1 METAMTLSLDRRHF
15 LAGAAGLG
23 ASLAAP
29 SIVRAQA
36 SRVVNLYT
44 ARHYGTD
51 EDFYAAFRAAT
62 GITVNRVEAGAD
74 ALLQRIV
81 AEGANSPADVFITVD
96 AGNLVRAQEQNV
108 FAPVNSEAISSR
120 IPAHLRDPNGHWF
133 GFTTRARVIF
143 YNKDKVRADEL
154 STYENLA
161 DPKWKGRLLIR
172 SSTNIYN
179 QSMTGAV
186 LAANGE
192 ARTLEWARGIA
203 ANLAR
208 PPRGGDTD
216 QIRAALAG
224 EGDIAVANTYYFGNI
239 IRGNAAA
246 DRALIEKIGVV
257 FPNQADRGT
266 HVNISGAGMVRTAKN
281 RDAAL
286 AFLEYLASD
295 AAQRH
300 FAETN
305 SEYPVVAGIPAPAR
319 IAAFGDFKQDQLNAA
334 VFARNNAQALQ
345 IMDRAGWK

>member
-1 METAMTLSLDRRHF
+1 M
-15 LAGAAGLG
+15 AGAAAVI
-23 ASLAAP
+23 ASPA
-29 SIVRAQA
+29 IVRAQTN
-36 SRVVNLYT
+36 RVVNLYT

-51 EDFYAAFRAAT
+51 DAFYEAFKAAT

-74 ALLQRIV
+74 ALLQRIG

-96 AGNLVRAQEQNV
+96 AGNLVRAQGQGV
-108 FAPVNSEAISSR
+108 FEPLNSEPIASR

-143 YNKDKVRADEL
+143 YNKDKVKPAEL

-192 ARTLEWARGIA
+192 AKTLEWARGIA

-239 IRGNAAA
+239 LRGNAEA
-246 DRALIEKIGVV
+246 DRPLIEKIGVF

-266 HVNISGAGMVRTAKN
+266 HVNISGAGLVKTAKN
-281 RDAAL
+281 REAAVQ
-286 AFLEYLASD
+286 FLNYLASD

-300 FAETN
+300 FSETN
-305 SEYPVVAGIPAPAR
+305 SEYPVVAGIAPPAR
-319 IAAFGDFKQDQLNAA
+319 IAAFGAFKQDQLNAA
-334 VFARNNAQALQ
+334 VFAANNAQALQ

>member
-1 METAMTLSLDRRHF
+1 MSLMTNRRRF
-15 LAGAAGLG
+15 MAGAA
-23 ASLAAP
+23 AVIAAP
-29 SIVRAQA
+29 AVVRAQA
-36 SRVVNLYT
+36 NRVVNLYT

-51 EDFYAAFRAAT
+51 DAFYEAFKAAT

-96 AGNLVRAQEQNV
+96 AGNLVRAQGQGV
-108 FAPVNSEAISSR
+108 FEALNSEPIASR

-143 YNKDKVRADEL
+143 YNKDKVKPTDL
-154 STYENLA
+154 STYEDLA

-239 IRGNAAA
+239 LRGNAEA
-246 DRALIEKIGVV
+246 DRPLIEKIGVF
-257 FPNQADRGT
+257 FPNQGDRGT
-266 HVNISGAGMVRTAKN
+266 HVNVSGAGLVKTAKN
-281 RDAAL
+281 RDAAVQ
-286 AFLEYLASD
+286 FLNYLASD

-300 FAETN
+300 FSETN
-305 SEYPVVAGIPAPAR
+305 SEYPVVAGIAPPPR
-319 IAAFGDFKQDQLNAA
+319 IAAFGAFKQDQLNAA
-334 VFARNNAQALQ
+334 VYAANNAQALQ